1 MDTIAAEKSAAAF
14 REAKQYIPG
23 GVNSPARAFGAVG
36 GGPRFFERGK
46 GSRVWDIDGNE
57 YIDYVCSWGP
67 LILGHAHPR
76 VVEAVGAACA
86 DGTSFGAPT
95 LHETKLAKKI
105 VDMLPSIEKVRMV
118 SSGTEATMSAIRLAR
133 GVTGREKIIKFDGC
147 WHGHGDSF
155 LIKAGSS
162 SLTLGAPDSPGIP
175 QGIAD
180 NTLTI
185 PYNDAQA
192 AAQAIAENPGQI
204 AAMIVE
210 PVAGNMGTVPP
221 REGFLQALRDLATQ
235 NNCLLIFDEVI
246 TGFRTGSGGAQGR
259 YGVQPDLTCLGKI
272 VGGGLPAAAYGG
284 RADIMDNVSPM
295 GMKISQAGTL
305 SGNPLAMAAGFEQL
319 QVLSEDG
326 IYDRLETVASRL
338 EEGMRDNIQKL
349 GLPYPVNRVGG
360 MLCMFF
366 TEGPVECFADLADVD
381 VEKFARYFWANI
393 ERGVYLAPSQYEC
406 MFPSVAHSDDDVEKT
421 LAIHYETLK
430 EVH

>member
-1 MDTIAAEKSAAAF
+1 MEEQVVKNSAEAF
-14 REAKQYIPG
+14 AEAQKFIPG

-36 GGPRFFERGK
+36 GGPRFFARGK

-76 VVEAVGAACA
+76 VVAKIGQTCA

-95 LHETKLAKKI
+95 LLETQLARQI
-105 VDMLPSIEKVRMV
+105 VQMVPSVEKVRMV

-133 GVTGREKIIKFDGC
+133 GYTGREKIIKFDGC

-180 NTLTI
+180 NTLTVA
-185 PYNDAQA
+185 YNAAEAVQQA
-192 AAQAIAENPGQI
+192 LRENRGEI
-204 AAMIVE
+204 AAIIVE

-221 REGFLQALRDLATQ
+221 VEGFLQALRTLASDDG
-235 NNCLLIFDEVI
+235 CLLIFDEVI
-246 TGFRTGSGGAQGR
+246 TGFRVGPGGAQAL
-259 YGVQPDLTCLGKI
+259 YGVTPDLTCLGKI

-295 GMKISQAGTL
+295 GKKVSQAGTL
-305 SGNPLAMAAGFEQL
+305 SGNPLAMAAGLEQL
-319 QVLSEDG
+319 QILSEDG
-326 IYDRLETVASRL
+326 TYQRLEEVASRL
-338 EEGMRDNIQKL
+338 ETGMRENLDRL
-349 GLPYPVNRVGG
+349 GLPYPINRVGG

-366 TEGPVECFADLADVD
+366 TEHPVTRFADLATVD
-381 VEKFARYFWANI
+381 LERFSRYFWACLQ
-393 ERGVYLAPSQYEC
+393 RGIYLAPSQYEC
-406 MFPSVAHSDDDVEKT
+406 MFPSVAHSDEDIEKT
-421 LAIHYETLK
+421 LVIHYDALRA
-430 EVH
+430 VH